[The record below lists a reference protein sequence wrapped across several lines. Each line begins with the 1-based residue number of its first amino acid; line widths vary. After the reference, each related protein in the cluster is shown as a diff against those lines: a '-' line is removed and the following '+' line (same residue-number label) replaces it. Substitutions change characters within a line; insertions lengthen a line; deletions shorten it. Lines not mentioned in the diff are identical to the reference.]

1 MGRGS
6 IIRALAA
13 LAAVATVVLGG
24 SVRTPIWPP

>member
-1 MGRGS
+1 MSRVS

-13 LAAVATVVLGG
+13 LSALATVLVGG